1 MLHEPKWTRVLAGV
15 VALMLALGLT
25 AAVQAQQARKTIMV
39 VDFEDTVQ
47 GWSMTRD
54 VVTSRVVGH
63 LRDDQ
68 NLRMIPRDRVRET
81 LREAKLDTSGY
92 PDREDLLKVAKALEA
107 DYVLMGQV
115 AAFDQQ
121 MSGLAVGFFSVQT
134 QTATVRLRGR
144 ILDVAAGQV
153 VASPE
158 VEVKK
163 QQSGGS
169 AWFGDWWTHVSVNNF
184 DSQLIGK
191 ATLEAVDQLVVKVKP
206 HLK

>member
-1 MLHEPKWTRVLAGV
+1 MMRTLACITALSVVLTLAG
-15 VALMLALGLT
+15 AG
-25 AAVQAQQARKTIMV
+25 QAQQARKTIMV

-54 VVTSRVVGH
+54 VVTGRVIGH

-68 NLRMIPRDRVRET
+68 NLRLIARERVREA

-121 MSGLAVGFFSVQT
+121 MSGLSLGFFSVQT

-144 ILDVAAGQV
+144 ILDVAAAQV
-153 VASPE
+153 IASPD

-169 AWFGDWWTHVSVNNF
+169 AWVGDWWTHVSVNNF

-191 ATLEAVDQLVVKVKP
+191 ATLEAVEQLVVKVKP
-206 HLK
+206 YLR